1 MEMWFA
7 EKWTK
12 RYGKPDCLPKHFL
25 GAADDN
31 DMTLTEF
38 QNEYSYDRCLPTC
51 NEEHFTMTRARGDL
65 DGTNLNRMVNIFQDS
80 LASTVFLNM
89 SKWTLKILLIFQAG
103 VNLTYT
109 AMRFYFQSFDY
120 NEKIIY
126 QETLSEFLCRSFTL
140 VKTIFALKNP
150 TNFFCS

>member
-1 MEMWFA
+1 
-7 EKWTK
+7 
-12 RYGKPDCLPKHFL
+12 
-25 GAADDN
+25 
-31 DMTLTEF
+31 
-38 QNEYSYDRCLPTC
+38 
-51 NEEHFTMTRARGDL
+51 
-65 DGTNLNRMVNIFQDS
+65 
-80 LASTVFLNM
+80 M

-140 VKTIFALKNP
+140 DERFLLH
-150 TNFFCS
+150 